1 MQGVDGLDDHEQHEC
16 YDEEV
21 NDGID
26 EGTNAD
32 HHIAHMDADVREI
45 CVEKQADGGVDDVV
59 HQRVDDGRERT
70 ADDNADCHIQHV
82 AAHGKGLELFK
93 KLFDAFHFFFC
104 HKKIHSF
111 TPFMPQGNVFASMIA
126 DFWRDCKGK

>member
-1 MQGVDGLDDHEQHEC
+1 MSFTSELTMA
-16 YDEEV
+16 V
-21 NDGID
+21 NAPPI
-26 EGTNAD
+26 T
-32 HHIAHMDADVREI
+32 
-45 CVEKQADGGVDDVV
+45 
-59 HQRVDDGRERT
+59 T
-70 ADDNADCHIQHV
+70 PTCHIQHV
-82 AAHGKGLELFK
+82 AAHGEGLELFK

>member
-1 MQGVDGLDDHEQHEC
+1 MQGVDGLDDHKQHKGH
-16 YDEEV
+16 DQEV
-21 NDGID
+21 DDGGD
-26 EGTNAD
+26 KCTNAD
-32 HHIAHMDADVREI
+32 HHITHMDAHFREI
-45 CVEKQADGGVDDVV
+45 CVEEQADEGVDDIT

-70 ADDNADCHIQHV
+70 ADHNTDCHIQHV
-82 AAHGKGLELFK
+82 AAHGEGLEFFK

-126 DFWRDCKGK
+126 NFWRDCKGK